1 MANSRVWTDH
11 QPVEI
16 AHYCQ
21 VRDPVWHHAAFHQ
34 PHTGAGLRANCADER
49 RVRGGQTSPPP
60 TSARPNSLAHQFAL
74 PTPGWGDDFTS
85 S

>member
-21 VRDPVWHHAAFHQ
+21 VRDPVWHHAAVPPA
-34 PHTGAGLRANCADER
+34 PHRGWAESKLRGRAPRPRRPDVSAPDFREAEFTGPPVCA
-49 RVRGGQTSPPP
+49 SN
-60 TSARPNSLAHQFAL
+60 ARL
-74 PTPGWGDDFTS
+74 GR
-85 S
+85 